1 MRFKREKIIY
11 MNKKNI
17 TILGSTGSIGTQS
30 LSIIRNNKDINVSAL
45 TCGRNI
51 ELLEKQAREFKP
63 KLVVVSDYKS
73 ALSIK
78 QSLKDTEV
86 KVNYGMEGLIE
97 AATLEE
103 TQLVLTAIVGMVGIL
118 PTISAINAG
127 KNIALANKET
137 LVCAGEI
144 IMNLARKKGVSILP
158 VDSEHSAV
166 FQSLQGNEGNRL
178 KKIILTAS
186 GGPFFGKTKEELH
199 SVTLDEAL
207 NHPNWSMGKKITI
220 DSATMINKGLEVI
233 EACHLFNVSPS
244 KIEVLIHRESILHSA
259 VEYEDGAVMGQLGVP
274 DMRVPI
280 AYAMFYPER
289 RVIGDNF
296 LSLSDITS
304 LTFKQPDLDTFVG
317 LKLCIEAIERGGNV
331 PAIVNAANEIAVE
344 RFLNNQ
350 IGFLDI
356 PEFIQS
362 RMDSIAYKENP
373 EIEDILDIYEMVK

>member
-1 MRFKREKIIY
+1 

-186 GGPFFGKTKEELH
+186 GGPFFWE
-199 SVTLDEAL
+199 
-207 NHPNWSMGKKITI
+207 N
-220 DSATMINKGLEVI
+220 
-233 EACHLFNVSPS
+233 
-244 KIEVLIHRESILHSA
+244 
-259 VEYEDGAVMGQLGVP
+259 Q
-274 DMRVPI
+274 
-280 AYAMFYPER
+280 R
-289 RVIGDNF
+289 R
-296 LSLSDITS
+296 TS
-304 LTFKQPDLDTFVG
+304 LCDP
-317 LKLCIEAIERGGNV
+317 
-331 PAIVNAANEIAVE
+331 
-344 RFLNNQ
+344 
-350 IGFLDI
+350 
-356 PEFIQS
+356 
-362 RMDSIAYKENP
+362 
-373 EIEDILDIYEMVK
+373 

>member
-1 MRFKREKIIY
+1 M
-11 MNKKNI
+11 
-17 TILGSTGSIGTQS
+17 
-30 LSIIRNNKDINVSAL
+30 
-45 TCGRNI
+45 
-51 ELLEKQAREFKP
+51 
-63 KLVVVSDYKS
+63 
-73 ALSIK
+73 
-78 QSLKDTEV
+78 
-86 KVNYGMEGLIE
+86 
-97 AATLEE
+97 
-103 TQLVLTAIVGMVGIL
+103 
-118 PTISAINAG
+118 
-127 KNIALANKET
+127 
-137 LVCAGEI
+137 
-144 IMNLARKKGVSILP
+144 
-158 VDSEHSAV
+158 
-166 FQSLQGNEGNRL
+166 
-178 KKIILTAS
+178 
-186 GGPFFGKTKEELH
+186 
-199 SVTLDEAL
+199 TLDEAL

>member
-1 MRFKREKIIY
+1 

>member
-1 MRFKREKIIY
+1 

-78 QSLKDTEV
+78 QSLKDTDV